1 MCTNI
6 CKFIIFFGFICL
18 PAWMTSQQG
27 FAQSAPEKPGLGAAF
42 TFEEVLQKGGVEKV
56 TTDQSIIVVDVN
68 SNVRIGINQ
77 FGLAH
82 AAGVSGKVSE
92 PLQDLTQKRDVL
104 LAILDDVDQY
114 VQVALE
120 VESLYVATHDEAGFR
135 LLNADTA
142 LLESKQAEQ
151 GSIGVA
157 LLDHLF
163 QYVAVSR
170 NLSIPDSFRDVN
182 SFNFE
187 ALPFENQIE
196 IAQELEKEGVQLLTD
211 AALPDFVNREIT
223 QLDLEADQRRK
234 QLLDDTSI
242 SLRLQ
247 ASLIKE
253 NGISEF
259 IHLPGYDSLKAGVPT
274 LINRLSFELNE
285 QQQADLAR
293 EIAFNTALAA
303 RVSNLRQKAPEF
315 NAIISGIIKS
325 MQQDLQ
331 NIRTSFSSEQLRKDF
346 IEPVR
351 ALMQEQSVN
360 APIKDKLSELEKL
373 ATKVDSLHE
382 GLVSIRIPD
391 SLEES
396 ILLISSTRETI
407 RKLVNEVDKI
417 NLVALFDAGNASSI
431 PAVIDNLL
439 TQVVGLAEG
448 PVKSALQNRLSL
460 IQTFTTNYASPVIA
474 FSAQAKRLASLP
486 LTVIAVGTNVDVN
499 TTAFNTT
506 LNDVKDTALQIVRTG
521 RTDGDLI
528 QFTAQILNDKGVLIS
543 EYAQL
548 FRTETFGLHTN
559 VSASLFFV
567 NRLDDKLVEGVEAVD
582 FAAVPGVSY
591 LFEFTSRGRNGFSR
605 FWNAMNPGIGFTT
618 ALLTFEGSDPELGL
632 GIAGSMFGGV
642 LEAGYGYNFQVD
654 DKKGYFY
661 IGFDIFEAMNALRKP

>member
-1 MCTNI
+1 
-6 CKFIIFFGFICL
+6 
-18 PAWMTSQQG
+18 MTVQQG
-27 FAQSAPEKPGLGAAF
+27 FAQLAPGKTDLGGTF
-42 TFEEVLQKGGVEKV
+42 IFEEVLQEGGVEKINK
-56 TTDQSIIVVDVN
+56 DQSIILVDVN

-77 FGLAH
+77 LGLAQV
-82 AAGVSGKVSE
+82 AGTASQKVSE

-114 VQVALE
+114 VQVSLE
-120 VESLYVATHDEAGFR
+120 AESLYVATHNEAGIR
-135 LLNADTA
+135 LLNADTS
-142 LLESKQAEQ
+142 LLQNKLAEQ
-151 GSIGVA
+151 GDIGVA

-163 QYVAVSR
+163 LYVVESR
-170 NLSIPDSFRDVN
+170 KLSIPDSLRGVN

-187 ALPFENQIE
+187 GLPIENQIE
-196 IAQELEKEGVQLLTD
+196 IAIELEKEGVQLLTD
-211 AALPDFVNREIT
+211 AALPDFINREIT
-223 QLDLEADQRRK
+223 KLDKEADQRRK

-253 NGISEF
+253 NGTSEF

-285 QQQADLAR
+285 QEQADLAR
-293 EIAFNTALAA
+293 EIEFNTALAE
-303 RVSNLRQKAPEF
+303 RVRNLRQKAPEF

-331 NIRTSFSSEQLRKDF
+331 NIRASFSREQLRKDF

-351 ALMQEQSVN
+351 TLLQEQSVDVS
-360 APIKDKLSELEKL
+360 IKNKVGELEQL
-373 ATKVDSLHE
+373 ATKVDSLHAD
-382 GLVSIRIPD
+382 LIAIRIPE

-407 RKLVNEVDKI
+407 RRLVDEIDKI
-417 NLVALFDAGNASSI
+417 NLAALFDAGDASSI
-431 PAVIDNLL
+431 PAVINDLL
-439 TQVVGLAEG
+439 AQVAGLAGG
-448 PVKSALQNRLSL
+448 PAKSALQNRLTL
-460 IQTFTTNYASPVIA
+460 IQTFTENYASPVIA
-474 FSAQAKRLASLP
+474 FSAQAKRLISLP
-486 LTVIAVGTNVDVN
+486 VTVIAVGVNVDVN
-499 TTAFNTT
+499 TAAFNTT
-506 LNDVKDTALQIVRTG
+506 LNDVKDTELQIVRMRRAG
-521 RTDGDLI
+521 GELI
-528 QFTAQILNDKGVLIS
+528 QFNAQILNDKGVLIS
-543 EYAQL
+543 EYSQL
-548 FRTETFGLHTN
+548 FRIETFGLHTN

-567 NRLDDKLVEGVEAVD
+567 NRLDDKLVEGVDAVD

-591 LFEFTSRGRNGFSR
+591 LFEFTSRGRNGFGR

-632 GIAGSMFGGV
+632 GVAGSLFGGV

-661 IGFDIFEAMNALRKP
+661 IGFDLFEAMNALRNP